1 MNALGSDECSSG
13 CESGW
18 TLYLDDHSSNF
29 NDHQCYDH
37 ESKDRKTKM
46 EDSHSGADEEDDLSM
61 LSDASSGP
69 PHFPDHFHSNYF
81 NAQDFSAS
89 NIKSSKVVLVK
100 RRSKKRQKVKTNKHL
115 IQDQHNDDDNDDD
128 HTASS
133 PLFDFSMVR

>member
-18 TLYLDDHSSNF
+18 TLYLDHHSSNF
-29 NDHQCYDH
+29 NDQCYDQNN
-37 ESKDRKTKM
+37 DRKNKM
-46 EDSHSGADEEDDLSM
+46 EDSHSDAGEEDDLSM

-69 PHFPDHFHSNYF
+69 PHFPDHLHSNYF
-81 NAQDFSAS
+81 NAQHFSPP
-89 NIKSSKVVLVK
+89 NIKPSKVVVK

-115 IQDQHNDDDNDDD
+115 IQDQHHDDHNDDD
-128 HTASS
+128 TASS